1 MIRGESKPIPFIE
14 TLVITTK
21 RSAINLQNDELAA
34 NEALMNGDTTGAF
47 SQVNLAYLQ
56 LAMIETDII

>member
-1 MIRGESKPIPFIE
+1 MNFAMDSKNTP
-14 TLVITTK
+14 
-21 RSAINLQNDELAA
+21 LAA
-34 NEALMNGDTTGAF
+34 NEALMNGDTTRAF